1 MFGKAWIKWWKIT
14 QPKVR
19 LLLTNFFQLK
29 LIQDGP
35 IFDLSFP
42 LPSSKDTHKDSGLY
56 PTKQLVT
63 HMAKQ
68 VYQLFSFFQKK
79 KKKNQSFF
87 YHFASAK
94 IFSTDN
100 EMLLR
105 ICMGT
110 SRQGSTRSVLGF
122 EKHKGRPQS
131 FFFLYLFHHC
141 TTILNRKSKPTYH
154 TDHFHMLI
162 NNLSLQYQIV
172 YSGRDKLIKLEKS
185 EWGKRVKHE
194 SKSNQVRTS
203 WF

>member
-1 MFGKAWIKWWKIT
+1 M
-14 QPKVR
+14 VR
-19 LLLTNFFQLK
+19 HESNDEK
-29 LIQDGP
+29 LPNPRWDCYWP
-35 IFDLSFP
+35 TFSSSNWFKMDLSLIF
-42 LPSSKDTHKDSGLY
+42 LSHCHHLRT
-56 PTKQLVT
+56 PTKIVAFTLQNNWWPTWLNKCT
-63 HMAKQ
+63 NSF
-68 VYQLFSFFQKK
+68 LFFKK